1 MEEIKKLREILEYYT
16 GFNGT
21 DREVMEIV
29 EEIEKQR
36 SLNNQEEK

>member
-1 MEEIKKLREILEYYT
+1 MEEINRLREILEYYA